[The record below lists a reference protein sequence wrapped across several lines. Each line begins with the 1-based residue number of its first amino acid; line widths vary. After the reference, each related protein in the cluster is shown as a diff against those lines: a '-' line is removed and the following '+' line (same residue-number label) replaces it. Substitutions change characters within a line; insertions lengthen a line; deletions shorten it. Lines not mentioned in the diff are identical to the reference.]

1 MKEQNMIYVVKSKIT
16 KSGHTVNVCGSN
28 PGQYFANGKQYW
40 IEYGRPSGRRSIN
53 RSDSLSYIT
62 KKFEEIK

>member
-1 MKEQNMIYVVKSKIT
+1 MIYVVKSKIT
-16 KSGHTVNVCGSN
+16 KSGHIVKVCGRI
-28 PGQYFANGKQYW
+28 PQGHVANGKRYW
-40 IEYGRPSGRRSIN
+40 IEYGRPNGRRSTN